1 MRGSIGAVLTAIAAL
16 TITACSGSSGSTAGT
31 APIRS
36 ASSSALPSKS
46 ASSGPLPSKSAS
58 SSAPPLRSDVA
69 ACREFGSW
77 YRQFGPHDSLA
88 DTSKM
93 VILQIAVSEA
103 PSGQLHHDLA
113 VLESDVIAGAKATGS
128 LKRLK
133 EQTTVSAA
141 RRVAQGCQSANV
153 NS

>member
-1 MRGSIGAVLTAIAAL
+1 
-16 TITACSGSSGSTAGT
+16 
-31 APIRS
+31 
-36 ASSSALPSKS
+36 
-46 ASSGPLPSKSAS
+46 
-58 SSAPPLRSDVA
+58 
-69 ACREFGSW
+69 
-77 YRQFGPHDSLA
+77 
-88 DTSKM
+88 M
-93 VILQIAVSEA
+93 VILEIAVSEA

-141 RRVAQGCQSANV
+141 HTVAQGCRSANL